1 VYFNNG
7 SSEIPNRY
15 VLLNK
20 DQVKDFKEDQLEVL
34 LQKFIRSFKRQMTV
48 YYNILNILG
57 DRMQKNPN
65 ATISLVGSSEQEA
78 DGLAMSES
86 IKTYLVD
93 VFAINPSRISTRS
106 I

>member
-1 VYFNNG
+1 
-7 SSEIPNRY
+7 
-15 VLLNK
+15 
-20 DQVKDFKEDQLEVL
+20 
-34 LQKFIRSFKRQMTV
+34 MTV

-65 ATISLVGSSEQEA
+65 ATISLVGSSEQGPA

-93 VFAINPSRISTRS
+93 VFAINPSRISTKES
-106 I
+106 KPNIPSEQPGGTLELASS

>member
-1 VYFNNG
+1 
-7 SSEIPNRY
+7 
-15 VLLNK
+15 
-20 DQVKDFKEDQLEVL
+20 
-34 LQKFIRSFKRQMTV
+34 MTV

-65 ATISLVGSSEQEA
+65 ATISLVGSSEQGPA

-93 VFAINPSRISTRS
+93 VFVINPSRISTKGQS
-106 I
+106 KPNIPSEQPGGTLELASS